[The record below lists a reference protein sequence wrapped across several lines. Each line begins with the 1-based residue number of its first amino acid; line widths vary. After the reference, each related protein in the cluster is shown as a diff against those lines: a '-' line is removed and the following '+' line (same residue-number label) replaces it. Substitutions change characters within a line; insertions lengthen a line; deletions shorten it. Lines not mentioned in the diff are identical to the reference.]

1 MTLDETQATA
11 LIDRIFGAD
20 RARDLPALLALL
32 APDVVLRIGGQP
44 ELHGTAAVGAAIGGL
59 FGMVAGIE
67 HSLVESWRGPSSLA
81 WQASVTFTLPKGDSV
96 TLPYANVARFA
107 PDGLIAEYRIH
118 ADFGP
123 LMAALA

>member
-1 MTLDETQATA
+1 M
-11 LIDRIFGAD
+11 
-20 RARDLPALLALL
+20 P
-32 APDVVLRIGGQP
+32 
-44 ELHGTAAVGAAIGGL
+44 
-59 FGMVAGIE
+59 FGMVGGIG
-67 HSLVESWRGPSSLA
+67 HRLVELWRGPGSLA
-81 WQASVTFTLPKGDSV
+81 WQASVTF